1 MAEKEITLNQIA
13 VMIEKVG
20 SDVKAV
26 AEGHQVIRS
35 EMAQMEERLTEKIKE
50 NSSAIKW
57 IAKDLGD
64 KIDKVARTLDEHVK
78 LPAHA

>member
-35 EMAQMEERLTEKIKE
+35 EMAQMEGRLSEKIDFVDSKVE
-50 NSSAIKW
+50 FLAADVREIK
-57 IAKDLGD
+57 KDL
-64 KIDKVARTLDEHVK
+64 KEHIK
-78 LPAHA
+78 MPAHA